1 MNELVALVED
11 DEDIRLLVGKTLE
24 KERFRVKAFPDAGG
38 FLAFL
43 GRQTPN
49 LVLLD
54 VMLPDADGF
63 DLCRKLRSDQKYGS
77 LAVIML
83 TARAEEIDRVLGLEI
98 GADDYVPKP
107 FSPKELAARVKAVLR
122 RYSKP
127 AIAADRIDAG
137 GGLIVDGNTFEA
149 TLDGRSVQL
158 TQSEFRILQ
167 LLASRIGWVFPRDKI
182 LDALW
187 GENKNVTD
195 RSVDVH
201 IKNLRDKL
209 GAAGGRI
216 VTIRG
221 IGYKMVR

>member
-11 DEDIRLLVGKTLE
+11 DEDIRLLVNETLK
-24 KERFRVKAFPDAGG
+24 KERFRVKAFPEARP
-38 FLAFL
+38 FLSFL
-43 GRQTPN
+43 SRQTPD

-63 DLCRKLRSDQKYGS
+63 DVCRKLRSDPKHAS
-77 LAVIML
+77 LPVIML
-83 TARAEEIDRVLGLEI
+83 TARVEEIDRVLGLEI

-107 FSPKELAARVKAVLR
+107 FSPKELAARVRAVLR
-122 RYSKP
+122 RSSRP
-127 AIAADRIDAG
+127 AAPADRIDAG
-137 GGLIVDGNTFEA
+137 GGLVVDRNTFEA
-149 TLDGRSVQL
+149 TVDGRAAGL
-158 TQSEFRILQ
+158 TRSEFLILQ

-187 GENKNVTD
+187 GEEKNVTD

-209 GAAGGRI
+209 GAAGSRI
-216 VTIRG
+216 VTMRG
-221 IGYKMVR
+221 VGYKMVR

>member
-11 DEDIRLLVGKTLE
+11 DEDIRLLVNETLK
-24 KERFRVKAFPDAGG
+24 KERFRVKAFPEARP
-38 FLAFL
+38 FLSFL
-43 GRQTPN
+43 SRQTPD

-63 DLCRKLRSDQKYGS
+63 DVCRKLRSDPKHAS
-77 LAVIML
+77 LPVIML
-83 TARAEEIDRVLGLEI
+83 TARVEEIDRVLGLEI

-107 FSPKELAARVKAVLR
+107 FSPKELAARVRAVLR
-122 RYSKP
+122 RSSRP
-127 AIAADRIDAG
+127 AAPADRIDAG
-137 GGLIVDGNTFEA
+137 GGLVVDHNTFEA
-149 TLDGRSVQL
+149 TVDGRAAGL
-158 TQSEFRILQ
+158 TRSEFLILQ

-187 GENKNVTD
+187 GEEKNVTD

-209 GAAGGRI
+209 GAAGRRI
-216 VTIRG
+216 VTMRG
-221 IGYKMVR
+221 VGYKMVQ